1 MVAPYCALIAR
12 GGCES
17 FRSLARAQRYLDH
30 IQKYADGSARSKVGN
45 AVRRGV
51 AAHEFD
57 DIIDDHGS
65 EARPQPAS
73 S

>member
-1 MVAPYCALIAR
+1 M
-12 GGCES
+12 
-17 FRSLARAQRYLDH
+17 RSSNRVLAELADRSCSWPAD

-57 DIIDDHGS
+57 DDLDDHGVA
-65 EARPQPAS
+65 ERPKPAAS
-73 S
+73 

>member
-1 MVAPYCALIAR
+1 M
-12 GGCES
+12 
-17 FRSLARAQRYLDH
+17 QRYLEH

-65 EARPQPAS
+65 EKRPKPGS
-73 S
+73 ES

>member
-1 MVAPYCALIAR
+1 MRSRTLLLSLPSFVAHT
-12 GGCES
+12 
-17 FRSLARAQRYLDH
+17 D

-57 DIIDDHGS
+57 DDLDDHGVA
-65 EARPQPAS
+65 ERPMPAAS
-73 S
+73 